1 MTTPFV
7 SVIMPAYNSERYIT
21 DAIRSLLS
29 QSGVDIEVIIIS
41 DGSTDGTNAI
51 VTAFANANSRVRL
64 FDEPHRGVAAARNV
78 GLAAAKADFVTFLDS
93 DDLCAPER
101 LQRQTMRLLANDA
114 IDAVIGDMML
124 FDIAGSDG
132 RPAPNART
140 VSLTGA
146 SLTTVLFRRRVLQKI
161 GVCDET
167 LPYAEDIDLLLRLW
181 ESRAVLDFDG
191 EVAIF
196 YRRHNTNMTN
206 NQEAVTRHILRAMHR
221 SLIRRRQAGNLEPLP
236 SFFSGRKQSATWFRN
251 G

>member
-1 MTTPFV
+1 MTAPFV
-7 SVIMPAYNSERYIT
+7 SIIMPAYNSERYIA

-29 QSGVDIEVIIIS
+29 QSGVDIDVIVIS

-51 VTAFANANSRVRL
+51 VTAIASATSRVRL

-93 DDLCAPER
+93 DDLCAPGR
-101 LQRQTMRLLANDA
+101 LQRQSMRLLANEA

-124 FDIAGSDG
+124 FDVAGSDG
-132 RPAPNART
+132 TPAPNAHT
-140 VSLTGA
+140 ESLTGA
-146 SLTTVLFRRRVLQKI
+146 SLTTVLFRRRILQKI

-181 ESRAVLDFDG
+181 ESRAVLEFDG

-196 YRRHNTNMTN
+196 YRRHDTNMTN
-206 NQEAVTRHILRAMHR
+206 DQQAVTRHVLRALHR
-221 SLIRRRQAGNLEPLP
+221 SLMRRRQAGNLEPLP
-236 SFFSGRKQSATWFRN
+236 SIFSRRKQVEARFRH